1 MKNYLMFRFW
11 IINFFITLFFNL
23 LYLVSVNIT
32 GSKLIESLVA
42 TNIVLVTTLI
52 LLQIVINVS
61 YEIIRINEML
71 KMFFV
76 WIILYAFIEFLA
88 SSFNRILNIN
98 FLIYLIFAALQYSLV
113 LFSIFSIRSIKN
125 LSTEFI
131 LLIYEKKEQFKI
143 DTKTNKLKNI
153 KILEANINEKD
164 KIFQLISTN
173 NLSKIIIEN
182 NFGKNDSL
190 VQKVINFKDTCSDVF
205 SISSSSKNYLKQS
218 INFLGMKIIPETQNT
233 LSRKPFSN
241 LAKRTADFFLS
252 GTILLILSPLF
263 CLVALLIKI
272 ESNGPIFF
280 IQKRNGLN
288 GKVFNIFKFRSMYFE
303 NNAELIQATKNDS
316 RVTKI
321 GLFLRK
327 SSIDELPQLLNI
339 FLGDMSLIGPRP
351 HAVEH
356 NKEYGLKI
364 NNYMRRHS
372 VRPGLTG
379 YAQIKGLRGETKD
392 INAMRNRVKYDLA
405 YIQQWSLWLDIK
417 ILIMTPIA
425 LIKNEAY

>member
-11 IINFFITLFFNL
+11 IINFFITLFFGL
-23 LYLVSVNIT
+23 LYIVSENIT
-32 GSKLIESLVA
+32 GSKLIESLVV
-42 TNIVLVTTLI
+42 THIVLVTMLI
-52 LLQIVINVS
+52 LLQIVMNIS
-61 YEIIRINEML
+61 YEIISIKEML
-71 KMFFV
+71 KMFII
-76 WIILYAFIEFLA
+76 WIILYVFIELLA

-98 FLIYLIFAALQYSLV
+98 FLIYLLFAALQYSLV
-113 LFSIFSIRSIKN
+113 IFSIFSIRSIKN
-125 LSTEFI
+125 LSTECV

-143 DTKTNKLKNI
+143 DTETNKLQTI
-153 KILEANINEKD
+153 EIIEASIQEKD

-190 VQKVINFKDTCSDVF
+190 VQEVINFKDTCSDVF
-205 SISSSSKNYLKQS
+205 SISSSPKNYSKQS
-218 INFLGMKIIPETQNT
+218 INFLGEKIIPETQNT

-241 LAKRTADFFLS
+241 LVKRTVDFFFS
-252 GTILLILSPLF
+252 GTILIILSPLF

-280 IQKRNGLN
+280 VQKRNGLN

-303 NNAELIQATKNDS
+303 NNTEFIQATKNDS

-364 NNYMRRHS
+364 NSYMRRHS

-417 ILIMTPIA
+417 ILIMTPVA